1 MTAVLWRYGHT
12 AVAQRSREPGSVAL
26 LLGLSHIPRSGGVG
40 AWVTR
45 AELEGLGTAELVE
58 LVQAGAE
65 TLSRDQLV
73 HAAFAIINTYLML
86 GTLNDCPLTV
96 YLLPTPC

>member
-1 MTAVLWRYGHT
+1 MD
-12 AVAQRSREPGSVAL
+12 
-26 LLGLSHIPRSGGVG
+26 VG
-40 AWVTR
+40 ERWR

-73 HAAFAIINTYLML
+73 HAAFAIINV
-86 GTLNDCPLTV
+86 GHSQ
-96 YLLPTPC
+96 